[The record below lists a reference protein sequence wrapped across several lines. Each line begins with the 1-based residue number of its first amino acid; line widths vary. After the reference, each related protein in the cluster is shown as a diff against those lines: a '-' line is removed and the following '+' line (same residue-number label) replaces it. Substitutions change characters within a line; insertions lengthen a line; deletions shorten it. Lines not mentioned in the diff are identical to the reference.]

1 MAAAGHS
8 AFKGRLEDR
17 RMTTGSG
24 RYASDWNL
32 DGQAHAYF
40 LRADRAHAEILKL
53 DTSQARAHPGVLVVL
68 TGDDVAAAGLQSTPA
83 NVPRPGRG
91 GMALRKP
98 HRPVLAQGRVRYVG
112 EPVAIVV
119 AESAAIAQDA
129 AEKIEV
135 EYRDLPAVTRG
146 VAAIAAG
153 APQLHDVAPGN
164 IAFEFESGS
173 LDAAGKGLQG
183 AAHTVSITL
192 DNARAVGSPL
202 EPRACLAIYEP
213 EGEHFVLHACT
224 QGAQAHALQIAGIF
238 KIPGDR
244 VTVIAREVGGGF
256 GVRNSIYPE
265 ECATLLAAKITGRP
279 VKWTG
284 TRSEMFLSDTHARD
298 VLALAELGLDRDLR
312 FTAMRFRFL
321 ANVGAYLSPTGALSN
336 SIGVLNCIT
345 GVYDVQTAGA
355 LALLG
360 LSNTAPTG
368 AYRGAGR
375 PIMSY
380 MMERLVDQAAV
391 ELKVDP
397 AELRR
402 RNFIAADK
410 FPYKLVSGSEYDN
423 GDFAGAMDKAL
434 AAADWNGFAARREQ
448 SMRQGKLRGRGLAT
462 PIEASGAGFTP
473 FDAVEMRFAADASV
487 ALFATSQNQGQGH
500 ETVFAQLVSAVLGV
514 PMESISLHTAERG
527 MKVAGGGSGG
537 SRTLA
542 GIGNAMRLV
551 ALQVVEKGKLLAAEE
566 LECAPADIEFADG
579 EYRVAG
585 TDRHAAFAKIVKKFA
600 PAAGPHPLDTY
611 YEAKTRSTYPYG
623 CHIAE
628 VEIDPE
634 TGSTEIVSYVA
645 CDDSGTVV
653 NHQIVEGQVMGGL
666 TQGSGQVMGEHA
678 AYDSD
683 TGQLLSGSYLDY
695 PMPRAGLVGGLKLLE
710 HPVPTKTNPLGSKG
724 VGESGVTGSLP
735 TVMNAI
741 LDALRQVGVSHFD
754 MPATP
759 DRIWHAIQAARVGN
773 PRALAVAEFVP
784 PN

>member
-1 MAAAGHS
+1 
-8 AFKGRLEDR
+8 
-17 RMTTGSG
+17 MTTGAG

-32 DGQAHAYF
+32 PGQAYAHF

-53 DTSQARAHPGVLVVL
+53 DTSQARAHPGVLAVL
-68 TGDDVAAAGLQSTPA
+68 TGDDPAAAGMQSTPA

-98 HRPVLAQGRVRYVG
+98 YRPVLAQGRVRYVG
-112 EPVAIVV
+112 QPVAIVV
-119 AESAAIAQDA
+119 AESPGLAQDA
-129 AEKIEV
+129 AEKIQI

-146 VAAIAAG
+146 VAAIAAD
-153 APQLHDVAPGN
+153 APQLHEVAPGN

-173 LDAAGKGLQG
+173 LEAAEKALQG
-183 AAHTVSITL
+183 AAHRVSISL

-202 EPRACLAIYEP
+202 EPRACLALYEP
-213 EGEHFVLHACT
+213 QREQFVLHACT
-224 QGAQAHALQIAGIF
+224 QGAQGHALQIAGIF
-238 KIPGDR
+238 KVPGDK
-244 VTVIAREVGGGF
+244 VTVIARDVGGGF
-256 GVRNSIYPE
+256 GVRNSAYPE
-265 ECATLLAAKITGRP
+265 ECAALLAAKITGRA

-298 VLALAELGLDRDLR
+298 VVALAELGLDKDLR
-312 FTAMRFRFL
+312 FTAFRFRFL

-336 SIGVLNCIT
+336 SIGVLNCIS

-360 LSNTAPTG
+360 LSNTVPTG

-402 RNFIAADK
+402 KNFIPVNK
-410 FPYKLVSGSEYDN
+410 FPYKLASGSEYDN
-423 GDFAGAMDKAL
+423 GEFEAAMDKAL
-434 AAADWNGFAARREQ
+434 AAADWIGFPARREQ
-448 SMRQGKLRGRGLAT
+448 SRRQGKLRGRGLAT

-473 FDAVEMRFAADASV
+473 FDAVEIRFDADANV
-487 ALFATSQNQGQGH
+487 AMFATSQNQGQGH
-500 ETVFAQLVSAVLGV
+500 ETVFAQLVSAVFGV
-514 PMESISLHTAERG
+514 PMETISLHTAEHG
-527 MKVAGGGSGG
+527 MKLAGGGSGG

-542 GIGNAMRLV
+542 GIGNGLRLV
-551 ALQVVEKGKLLAAEE
+551 ALQVVEKGKALAAQE
-566 LECAPADIEFADG
+566 LECAQADIEFADG

-585 TDRHAAFAKIVKKFA
+585 TDRRAGFANVVKKFA

-611 YEAKTRSTYPYG
+611 YEAKTKSTYPYG

-628 VEIDPE
+628 VEIDAE
-634 TGSTEIVSYVA
+634 TGTTEIVSYVA

-666 TQGSGQVMGEHA
+666 TQGSGQVLGEHA
-678 AYDSD
+678 VYDRES
-683 TGQLLSGSYLDY
+683 GQLLSGSYLDY

-741 LDALRQVGVSHFD
+741 LDALRQEGVSHFD

-759 DRIWHAIQAARVGN
+759 DRIWHAIQAARAGN
-773 PRALAVAEFVP
+773 PRALAVAEFAP
-784 PN
+784 PD